1 MKKLLAAL
9 VVLLVA
15 GAFVYGRW
23 PERQRR
29 IALEGERQALRHQ
42 LDEAQARVRL
52 CSLLGQLQSLMQA
65 VSAQNYGQARELSSR
80 FFDDARAEA
89 DRTSEPAF
97 ARSLEAAL
105 ELRDAVTAALAQA
118 DPKAIEPLRR
128 VEAHLE
134 GALGP
139 PWPAASAAASP
150 APPAAHPPST
160 PGAGLG
166 PTTPR

>member
-1 MKKLLAAL
+1 MKKLLVAL

-29 IALEGERQALRHQ
+29 IALEGERQALQRQ

-89 DRTSEPAF
+89 DRTPEPAF
-97 ARSLEAAL
+97 ARALEAAL
-105 ELRDAVTAALAQA
+105 GRRDAVTAALARA
-118 DPKAIEPLRR
+118 DPEAIEPLRQ

-134 GALGP
+134 EALGP
-139 PWPAASAAASP
+139 PWPGAAPAAPSPSP
-150 APPAAHPPST
+150 AEAPTPSPS
-160 PGAGLG
+160 PGPEAS
-166 PTTPR
+166 R

>member
-1 MKKLLAAL
+1 MKKLLVAL

-29 IALEGERQALRHQ
+29 IALEGERQALQRQ

-97 ARSLEAAL
+97 ARALAAVL
-105 ELRDAVTAALAQA
+105 GRRDAVTAALARA
-118 DPKAIEPLRR
+118 DPEAIEPLRQ

-134 GALGP
+134 RALGP
-139 PWPAASAAASP
+139 PWPAAAPAAPSPSPAAAPTPSP
-150 APPAAHPPST
+150 R
-160 PGAGLG
+160 PGSEAS
-166 PTTPR
+166 R